1 VDPLA
6 VVGSSI
12 SGAGATTSTSHSTTS
27 SRAGAEFVV
36 RRSRAGTSKE
46 VTTLSLTPE
55 ERISIAVVSNIPTS
69 RFEESEGEFG
79 NLHLDNEARG
89 HSFVGELSSFEVGTS
104 ST

>member
-1 VDPLA
+1 VDPLT

-12 SGAGATTSTSHSTTS
+12 SGARTTTSTSHGATS
-27 SRAGAEFVV
+27 SRAGAEFVE

-69 RFEESEGEFG
+69 GFEESKSEFG
-79 NLHLDNEARG
+79 DLHLDNETG
-89 HSFVGELSSFEVGTS
+89 SHGFISELSSFEMGSS